1 MAFYARE
8 NELNLMQRAFG
19 ARGQNMVLVYGRRR
33 VGKSELIKQALSRS
47 EARSIYYECKKTS
60 EENNLESLS
69 VLVSEAQ
76 GLPRLPFRAWR
87 SCSSFSLRNQ
97 ANQSSSSSS
106 TSTLIERDSPLYGR
120 VEIAEREQ
128 ISSQEIALIVRSQ

>member
-47 EARSIYYECKKTS
+47 EARRIYYE
-60 EENNLESLS
+60 
-69 VLVSEAQ
+69 
-76 GLPRLPFRAWR
+76 R
-87 SCSSFSLRNQ
+87 
-97 ANQSSSSSS
+97 
-106 TSTLIERDSPLYGR
+106 
-120 VEIAEREQ
+120 
-128 ISSQEIALIVRSQ
+128 